1 MYFFII
7 YIPLF
12 LIAYI
17 CCMKK
22 EKFIKSTII
31 LIIGGFLTKILGMI
45 IKIIMTRIVGVDG
58 IGLYMLIFPTFALF
72 MTISQLGFPVAISK
86 LVSED
91 KYNNKNIIFSIIP
104 FSLTLNIILMFVII
118 LIAPILSNNLLN
130 DPRCYYPILAIGL
143 VLPFDSLSSILRV
156 YFFGKQRMVPHVV
169 SNITEQITRLIL
181 ITLVIPTLLDKSLV
195 FAITGLILVNVIS
208 ELMSSLI
215 LFIFL
220 PKKFRIRKTDIIPD
234 PVNLKAVLSISLP
247 TTGSRIIGSIGY
259 FLEPIIL
266 TYVLL
271 KVGYSNSFIVREYGI
286 LSGYVMPLLL
296 LPSFFTGA
304 ISQALLPVV
313 SRAYAEG
320 NKKYII
326 RKIKQ
331 AIFYSML
338 IGIPATIIFIFIPNI
353 PLKLIYNTA
362 EGLNY
367 IRFLA
372 PICLIQYIQA
382 PLSSSLDAM
391 GKSKINMYTTII
403 GISIRTISL
412 FVFSLFKIGI
422 WGLIF
427 GISIS
432 CIFITIYNYM
442 KLKKLLK

>member
-1 MYFFII
+1 
-7 YIPLF
+7 
-12 LIAYI
+12 
-17 CCMKK
+17 MKK

-45 IKIIMTRIVGVDG
+45 IKIVMTRIVGVDG
-58 IGLYMLIFPTFALF
+58 IGLYMLIFPTFSLF

-91 KYNNKNIIFSIIP
+91 KYNNKNIVFSIIP
-104 FSLTLNIILMFVII
+104 FSLILNIILMFIII
-118 LIAPILSNNLLN
+118 LIAPILANDLLN
-130 DPRCYYPILAIGL
+130 DSRCYYPILAIGL
-143 VLPFDSLSSILRV
+143 VLPFDSLSSILRG
-156 YFFGKQRMVPHVV
+156 YFFGKQRMIPHVV

-181 ITLVIPTLLDKSLV
+181 ITIVIPILLGKNLT
-195 FAITGLILVNVIS
+195 FAVTGLILVNVIS
-208 ELMSSLI
+208 ELMASLI

-220 PKKFRIRKTDIIPD
+220 PKKFRIRKKDIVPD
-234 PVNLKAVLSISLP
+234 PLNLKAVLSISLP
-247 TTGSRIIGSIGY
+247 TTSSRIIGSIGY

-266 TYVLL
+266 TFTLL
-271 KVGYSNSFIVREYGI
+271 KVGYSNTFIIREYGI

-313 SRAYAEG
+313 SKSYAEG
-320 NKKYII
+320 NKKYIT

-331 AIFYSML
+331 AIGYSML
-338 IGIPATIIFIFIPNI
+338 IGIPATIIFIVIPNI
-353 PLKLIYNTA
+353 PLKLIYNTS

-372 PICLIQYIQA
+372 PICLIQYIQS
-382 PLSSSLDAM
+382 PLATSLDAM

-412 FVFSLFKIGI
+412 FIFSLFKIGV
-422 WGLIF
+422 WGLIL

-432 CIFITIYNYM
+432 CIFITLYNYK
-442 KLKKLLK
+442 KLKELLK

>member
-1 MYFFII
+1 
-7 YIPLF
+7 
-12 LIAYI
+12 
-17 CCMKK
+17 MKK

-31 LIIGGFLTKILGMI
+31 LIIGGFLTKILGML

-58 IGLYMLIFPTFALF
+58 IGLYMLIFPTFSLF

-91 KYNNKNIIFSIIP
+91 KYNNKNIVFSIIP
-104 FSLTLNIILMFVII
+104 FSLILNIILMFIII
-118 LIAPILSNNLLN
+118 LTAPILANDLLN
-130 DPRCYYPILAIGL
+130 DSRCYYPILAIGL
-143 VLPFDSLSSILRV
+143 VLPFDSLSSILRG

-181 ITLVIPTLLDKSLV
+181 ITLVIPTLLGKNLV
-195 FAITGLILVNVIS
+195 YAVTGLILVNVIS
-208 ELMSSLI
+208 ELMASLI

-220 PKKFRIRKTDIIPD
+220 PKKFRIRKKDIIPD
-234 PVNLKAVLSISLP
+234 PLNLKAVLSISLP

-266 TYVLL
+266 TFTLL
-271 KVGYSNSFIVREYGI
+271 KVGYSNSFIIREYGI

-331 AIFYSML
+331 AISYSML
-338 IGIPATIIFIFIPNI
+338 IGIPATIIFILIPNI
-353 PLKLIYNTA
+353 PLKLIYNTN

-382 PLSSSLDAM
+382 PLATSLDAM
-391 GKSKINMYTTII
+391 GKSKINMHTTII
-403 GISIRTISL
+403 GISIRTMSL
-412 FVFSLFKIGI
+412 FIFSLFKIGI
-422 WGLIF
+422 WGLIL

-432 CIFITIYNYM
+432 CIFITLYN
-442 KLKKLLK
+442 LKKLKELLK

>member
-1 MYFFII
+1 
-7 YIPLF
+7 
-12 LIAYI
+12 
-17 CCMKK
+17 MKK

-143 VLPFDSLSSILRV
+143 VLPFDSLSSILRG